1 MNVVLSKE
9 NYHVNNIIFGN
20 KTPNNIIENSYFY
33 TIHYS
38 DELIYLNH
46 IVYKISFNNFTVE
59 EYYNKFKNN
68 FKYAGNEQA
77 VSEIIQLEQSILAL
91 FSSSKR
97 PSFKMKEQC
106 SKQFCKVTID
116 TKSGSSI
123 LLHNLSK
130 EITQPMPMYIKI
142 SGIWETKD
150 EYGIIYKFFF

>member
-20 KTPNNIIENSYFY
+20 KTPNNIIENSDFY

-46 IVYKISFNNFTVE
+46 IVYKISFNNFIVE
-59 EYYNKFKNN
+59 EYYNKYKNN
-68 FKYAGNEQA
+68 FKYEGNEQT

-106 SKQFCKVTID
+106 AKQFCKVTID
-116 TKSGSSI
+116 TKPGSCA
-123 LLHNLSK
+123 LLPNLSK
-130 EITQPMPMYIKI
+130 EITKSMPMYIKI
-142 SGIWETKD
+142 SGIWETKE